1 MDAAYLQNVSRL
13 RAVAQALKP
22 LCQKV
27 VFVGGATIALYGN
40 QETAFEVRPTDDID
54 VVIELATYGSFAK
67 LEERLREIGFVND
80 TEAKVVC
87 RYKIRGITVDIMP
100 TDPKVIG
107 FSNQWYPEGFRHAIL
122 YDLTE
127 RESIY
132 IFSLEYLVATKL
144 EAFFSRGKTDFLFSR
159 DFEDL
164 VYLFENAEGIEDGLA
179 NCSGDLRDY
188 LVSSFKLLLKH
199 EDFEEGL
206 FAHLHPTHASF
217 QMNRIKDL
225 LLTLIEKKDV

>member
-1 MDAAYLQNVSRL
+1 MDRNYLQNISRL

-22 LCQKV
+22 LNQKV

-40 QETAFEVRPTDDID
+40 SETAFEVRPTDDID
-54 VVIELATYGSFAK
+54 VVVQLATYGSFAE

-100 TDPKVIG
+100 TDPQVIG
-107 FSNQWYPEGFRHAIL
+107 FSNQWYPEGFRNAVL
-122 YDLTE
+122 YHLTE

-164 VYLFENAEGIEDGLA
+164 VYLFENAERIEAALSG
-179 NCSGDLRDY
+179 CTGDLKNY
-188 LVSSFKLLLKH
+188 LVSSFILLLQH

-217 QMNRIKDL
+217 QAKRINDL
-225 LLTLIEKKDV
+225 LLMLTQNKSI

>member
-1 MDAAYLQNVSRL
+1 MDANYLQNVSRL

-22 LCQKV
+22 LNQKV

-40 QETAFEVRPTDDID
+40 PDTAFEVRPTDDID
-54 VVIELATYGSFAK
+54 VVVELATYGSFAK
-67 LEERLREIGFVND
+67 LEEKLREIGFVND

-87 RYKIRGITVDIMP
+87 RYKIKGITVDIMP
-100 TDPKVIG
+100 TEPNVIG
-107 FSNQWYPEGFRHAIL
+107 FSNQWYPPGFTNAVS

-127 RESIY
+127 RERIY
-132 IFSLEYLVATKL
+132 IFPLEYLIATKL

-164 VYLFENAEGIEDGLA
+164 VYIFENAEGIEDVLA
-179 NCSGDLRDY
+179 GCSGDLKNY
-188 LVSSFKLLLKH
+188 LVSSFLLLLQH

-217 QMNRIKDL
+217 QVKRIKNL
-225 LLTLIEKKDV
+225 LLLLIEKKNL

>member
-1 MDAAYLQNVSRL
+1 MDAAYLQNISRL

-22 LCQKV
+22 LDQKV

-40 QETAFEVRPTDDID
+40 PDTVFEVRPTDDID

-107 FSNQWYPEGFRHAIL
+107 FSNQWYPEGFSNAIL
-122 YDLTE
+122 YQLTE

-132 IFSLEYLVATKL
+132 IFSLEYIIATKL

-164 VYLFENAEGIEDGLA
+164 VYLFENAEGIEDALG
-179 NCSGDLRDY
+179 NSTGDLKNY
-188 LVSSFKLLLKH
+188 LVSGFRLLLGH
-199 EDFEEGL
+199 DDFEEAL

-217 QMNRIKDL
+217 HVSRIKNL
-225 LLTLIEKKDV
+225 LGKLIGEEHS

>member
-1 MDAAYLQNVSRL
+1 MDENYLQNIGRL

-22 LCQKV
+22 LNQKV

-40 QETAFEVRPTDDID
+40 PDTAFEVRPTDDID
-54 VVIELATYGSFAK
+54 VVVELATYGTFAK

-80 TEAKVVC
+80 VEAKVVC

-100 TDPKVIG
+100 TEPDVIG
-107 FSNQWYPEGFRHAIL
+107 FSNHWYPEGFKHAIP

-132 IFSLEYLVATKL
+132 IFSLEYQVATKL

-164 VYLFENAEGIEDGLA
+164 VYLFENAEGIEDALA
-179 NCSGDLRDY
+179 NCTGDLNDY
-188 LVSSFKLLLKH
+188 LVSSFQLLLQH

-217 QMNRIKDL
+217 QVNRIKDL
-225 LLTLIEKKDV
+225 LLTHIEKKNP

>member
-1 MDAAYLQNVSRL
+1 MDATYLQNVTRL
-13 RAVAQALKP
+13 RAVAQALQP
-22 LCQKV
+22 LNQKV

-40 QETAFEVRPTDDID
+40 PDNAFEIRPTDDID
-54 VVIELATYGSFAK
+54 VVVELATYGSFAK

-100 TDPKVIG
+100 TDSKVIG
-107 FSNQWYPEGFRHAIL
+107 FSNQWYPEGFKHAIP
-122 YDLTE
+122 YELTE
-127 RESIY
+127 RGSIY
-132 IFSLEYLVATKL
+132 IFSLQHLVATKL

-164 VYLFENAEGIEDGLA
+164 VYLFENAEGIEDTLT
-179 NCSGDLRDY
+179 NCSGHLKDY
-188 LVSSFKLLLKH
+188 LVSSFKLLLQH
-199 EDFEEGL
+199 GDFEEGL

-217 QMNRIKDL
+217 QVNRIKDL
-225 LLTLIEKKDV
+225 LLTLIEKKDS

>member
-1 MDAAYLQNVSRL
+1 MDAAYFQNVSRL
-13 RAVAQALKP
+13 REVAQALKP
-22 LCQKV
+22 LNQKV

-40 QETAFEVRPTDDID
+40 PDTAFEVRPTDDID
-54 VVIELATYGSFAK
+54 VVVELATYGSFAK
-67 LEERLREIGFVND
+67 LEERLREIGFVNE

-87 RYKIRGITVDIMP
+87 RYKIRGIIVDIMP

-107 FSNQWYPEGFRHAIL
+107 FSNQWYPEGFSNAIL

-127 RESIY
+127 RQSIY

-164 VYLFENAEGIEDGLA
+164 VYLFENAEGIEDALS
-179 NCSGDLRDY
+179 NCSGNLKNY
-188 LVSSFKLLLKH
+188 LVTAFKLLLQH

-206 FAHLHPTHASF
+206 FAHLHPSHAAF
-217 QMNRIKDL
+217 QVKRIRNL
-225 LLTLIEKKDV
+225 LLMLIEKKNP